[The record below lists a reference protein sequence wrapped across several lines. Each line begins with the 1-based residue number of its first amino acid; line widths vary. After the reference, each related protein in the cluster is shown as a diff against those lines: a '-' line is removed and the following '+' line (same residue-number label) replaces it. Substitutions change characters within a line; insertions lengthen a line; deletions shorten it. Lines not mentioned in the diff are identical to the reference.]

1 MKKILVALSVL
12 PLMSGLC
19 FAQGTMMG
27 TTKPAMKASETAKPA
42 GGPGG
47 LGGEV
52 VKPVMM
58 GAPVEAAKAFH
69 GKIESVSIADPI
81 KGTKSEVVVVDD
93 SGKKMNFLVKPTTT
107 IYDANLQP
115 LTLDKVKADDKAMVK
130 YEVNKE
136 GLNETQSISLM
147 K

>member
-1 MKKILVALSVL
+1 MKKMLVALSVL

-19 FAQGTMMG
+19 FAQGSMA
-27 TTKPAMKASETAKPA
+27 TTSSAMKAAEASKAPKAAAVETGKAA
-42 GGPGG
+42 
-47 LGGEV
+47 
-52 VKPVMM
+52 M
-58 GAPVEAAKAFH
+58 GDAMKAAMAFN
-69 GKIESVSIADPI
+69 GKIESLSVADLL
-81 KGTKSEVVVVDD
+81 KGTKSEIVVVDD
-93 SGKKMNFLVKPTTT
+93 SGKKMNFWVKPTTT